1 MILPK
6 LDSIELGLLDLK
18 GIVEPERA
26 KAELLVIKIPYIFA
40 ALLASMF
47 ACQMPSA
54 YADSALNDGIALY
67 NKREYKKAVEALT
80 KSAAAN
86 PQLPT
91 PLYYQALSYYQL
103 GDPQKAKALYS
114 TIVRKFPTSDEAKFA
129 ATYLQRVDP
138 KYVNTVGAPP
148 VSRAA
153 TSSTTTAAA
162 SSTPLGDMTSFDAAN
177 ATTEDLS
184 KLPDTG
190 SVPFSRGSGGH
201 LMVDTQIN
209 GRTIKMMFDTGASTC
224 LIGKNQLEAVG
235 VMDNVIK
242 GQRTRMGGV
251 GNTVNSA
258 APMIVDLKV
267 GGIQRHMPIMVQDHF
282 DLPPLLGQTF
292 YNGYQYDIDNQS
304 GVIRFTKKGSSRN
317 SVGYDSIE
325 VPFQTVGNN
334 LVVIAEI
341 NGHNCPM
348 YFDTGAAINLFD
360 MRTFLSMGL
369 SIPADASMTMVGGV
383 GGYVPGYLFNIS
395 SMRLGGIQK
404 NNLPVTVVQ
413 SGGPPL
419 PLLGQPFLRDRRFTI
434 DNDKKVIRFSH

>member
-1 MILPK
+1 MSKTRHIF
-6 LDSIELGLLDLK
+6 SI
-18 GIVEPERA
+18 
-26 KAELLVIKIPYIFA
+26 LLVGTLY
-40 ALLASMF
+40 
-47 ACQMPSA
+47 CQMP
-54 YADSALNDGIALY
+54 YAIGDSALNDGIALY
-67 NKREYKKAVEALT
+67 NKREYKKAVDALT

-86 PQLPT
+86 PNLPT

-103 GDPQKAKALYS
+103 GDPAKAKILYS
-114 TIVRKFPTSDEAKFA
+114 TIVRKFPSSDEAKFA

-148 VSRAA
+148 VSRSA
-153 TSSTTTAAA
+153 TSAAPSTAASA
-162 SSTPLGDMTSFDAAN
+162 APIGDMTSFDAAN
-177 ATTEDLS
+177 ATIEDLG
-184 KLPDTG
+184 KLPDTA
-190 SVPFSRGSGGH
+190 SVPFSHGNGGH

-209 GRTIKMMFDTGASTC
+209 GRTVKMMFDTGASTC
-224 LIGKNQLEAVG
+224 LIGKNQLESAG
-235 VMDNVIK
+235 VMGNVIQ

-317 SVGYDSIE
+317 SVGFDSIE
-325 VPFQTVGNN
+325 VPFETVGNN
-334 LVVIAEI
+334 LVVVAQI

-369 SIPADASMTMVGGV
+369 SIPSDATATMVGGV
-383 GGYVPGYLFNIS
+383 GGYVPGYMFTIS
-395 SMRLGGIQK
+395 SMRLGSIQK
-404 NNLPVTVVQ
+404 NNLPVTVVT

-434 DNDKKVIRFSH
+434 DNDKKVIRFSR